1 INAIKDQQKI
11 IAAQNAELQR
21 MKTQLAEFD
30 GMKSR
35 MAKIEAALQK
45 MEILT
50 AKKESE
56 KKSSTNE
63 TALVVEGSE

>member
-1 INAIKDQQKI
+1 MAKFD
-11 IAAQNAELQR
+11 E
-21 MKTQLAEFD
+21 MKT
-30 GMKSR
+30 R

-56 KKSSTNE
+56 KKSRTNE
-63 TALVVEGSE
+63 TALVVERSE